1 MASEEKTDTKQEK
14 RGLDVTTVVKRLPLL
29 FFYTLFANYFFM
41 LFSLGFVASF
51 VDLRGLENAL
61 PIYLWE
67 FPVTFAILTWV
78 LTRKR
83 SSE

>member
-1 MASEEKTDTKQEK
+1 MASDEKTDTKQEK

-29 FFYTLFANYFFM
+29 IISTVFVNYFIM
-41 LFSLGFVASF
+41 LVTVAAMGSF
-51 VDLRGLENAL
+51 IDIRIIGNAL

-67 FPVTFAILTWV
+67 FPITFGILTWV

-83 SSE
+83 STE